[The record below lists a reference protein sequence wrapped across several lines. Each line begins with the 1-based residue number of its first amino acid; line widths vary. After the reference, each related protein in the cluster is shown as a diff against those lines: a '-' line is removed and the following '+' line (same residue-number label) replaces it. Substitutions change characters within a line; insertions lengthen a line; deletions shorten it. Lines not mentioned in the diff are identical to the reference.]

1 MDGQWN
7 AEIITP
13 ESEGSTPIATDG
25 GLEKNGNDEL
35 QVKVDGTSIG
45 IDASGALGAI
55 DMVQSTDDSVEDVV
69 VVDSLPASPD
79 STTLYLIPE
88 A

>member
-7 AEIITP
+7 ADIITR

-45 IDASGALGAI
+45 IGASGALGAI
-55 DMVQSTDDSVEDVV
+55 DMVQSTDNSVDDIAVV
-69 VVDSLPASPD
+69 QSLPASPD
-79 STTLYLIPE
+79 PTTLYLIPE